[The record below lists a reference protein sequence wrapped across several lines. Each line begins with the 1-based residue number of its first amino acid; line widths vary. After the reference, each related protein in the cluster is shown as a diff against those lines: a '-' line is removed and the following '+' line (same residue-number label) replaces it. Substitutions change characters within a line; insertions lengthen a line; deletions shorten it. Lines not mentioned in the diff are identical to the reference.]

1 MKLVKNIILII
12 SILALSF
19 QIYMDVE
26 PSLGLSIEGRVI
38 IVLIQ
43 VLGFISIYWYYRN
56 KVTIEKRK
64 RYFKLLMWMLFVIY
78 LLNLFYLLF
87 LDGEM
92 GRNLHAI
99 ENMDMNLLF
108 GVNFVPLRTIKL
120 FVKSYYQGYLPL
132 SIITINLIGNILAF
146 MPLAIFLQTLFKS
159 QRKSSVYFITA
170 SLLIIG
176 VEILQVLTMSG
187 SGDIDDYILNVVG
200 SMLIYFIVKLYR
212 KVKKL

>member
-108 GVNFVPLRTIKL
+108 IKWVRLLGLLDLLR
-120 FVKSYYQGYLPL
+120 
-132 SIITINLIGNILAF
+132 
-146 MPLAIFLQTLFKS
+146 
-159 QRKSSVYFITA
+159 QR
-170 SLLIIG
+170 L
-176 VEILQVLTMSG
+176 
-187 SGDIDDYILNVVG
+187 
-200 SMLIYFIVKLYR
+200 R
-212 KVKKL
+212 